1 VGYYVC
7 TVKQLEAAIELAPSV
22 LFLTDFSDASKE
34 ALRWAGHLAAFHHAN
49 LRVIYP
55 YRLTQLSGSDN
66 LVQLKHNIELEA
78 KNNFSKMAEVVFKEG
93 EFQYDFN
100 AEVGFINDR
109 VYSYTK
115 KSDILV
121 VVLSKKMASTN
132 REALNELL
140 DHLRAPL
147 LVVPS
152 GADSL
157 VD

>member
-1 VGYYVC
+1 
-7 TVKQLEAAIELAPSV
+7 VKQPEAATELAPSV
-22 LFLTDFSDASKE
+22 LVLTDFSDASKE
-34 ALRWAGHLAAFHHAN
+34 ALRWAGHLATFHHAN

-66 LVQLKHNIELEA
+66 LVQLKRNIEIEA
-78 KNNFSKMAEVVFKEG
+78 KNNFSKMADVIFKGE
-93 EFQYDFN
+93 EFQYDFK

-115 KSDILV
+115 KSEILV
-121 VVLSKKMASTN
+121 VVLSKRMASTN

-152 GADSL
+152 SEESL